1 MVNFPHKLKEL
12 RKSHNLKQIEVA
24 KAIGVESYT
33 VGNWETNRSEPS
45 IEDLSKL
52 ADYFQVSV
60 DYLIGRADDFGNIT
74 VRLSEDAALTR
85 TESELLIHFK
95 KLSPVEQDI
104 MLKQITALSEEK

>member
-1 MVNFPHKLKEL
+1 MNNFSKTLKDLRKLRELNQKEL
-12 RKSHNLKQIEVA
+12 SSLSGVSYASYCKWEQG
-24 KAIGVESYT
+24 KAQ
-33 VGNWETNRSEPS
+33 PS